1 MSSLS
6 VFVIDDDRSFLRVLS
21 YQVQEMGFEV
31 SAFESPVA
39 ALERLKSG
47 DADVVITDL
56 VMPEMNGL
64 DLLEEIATID
74 LAIPVIVLTA
84 HGSINLAVEATR
96 RGAFEFLTK
105 PFEKEQ
111 LEQVIRNALNL
122 SNLVRENQRLNQ
134 AIQDRFKFDGIIGT
148 SGRFREVLR
157 LAEQLA
163 ELDTTV
169 LIQGESGTGKE
180 LVARAIHYNSPR
192 RNRPFVVINCGA
204 IPKDLMESEL
214 FGYRK
219 GAFTG
224 ASTDRKGKFETA
236 DSGTV
241 FLDEIGELPL
251 NMQVKLLRVL
261 QQKEIDVVGDPR
273 PRPVDVRIIAATNR
287 NLLEMVQQHD
297 FREDLYYR
305 LSVVPLNLPPLRDRY
320 EDIPLLAHHFLQK
333 YQAKLGKTVQLAP
346 EVMEALQGYEW
357 PGNVRELENVMERM
371 VVFAR
376 KPLIGLRDLPAMLR
390 VRSIRSLGDVIIHLP
405 EKGFSLEG
413 LEKDILRSALEMHNW
428 NQTRA
433 AAYLRLTRNTLIYR
447 MHKFGLRPEKVTG

>member
-1 MSSLS
+1 MNKSRVL
-6 VFVIDDDRSFLRVLS
+6 VIDDDRSFLRVLS
-21 YQVQEMGFEV
+21 YQVQEMGFDV

-39 ALERLKSG
+39 ALERLRSDG
-47 DADVVITDL
+47 ADVVITDL
-56 VMPEMNGL
+56 RMPEMDGL
-64 DLLEEIATID
+64 DLLAEIGTID
-74 LAIPVIVLTA
+74 AGLPVIVLTA
-84 HGSINLAVEATR
+84 HGSIDVAVEATR

-111 LEQVIRNALNL
+111 LEQAIRNALNL
-122 SNLVRENQRLNQ
+122 TNLAKENERLNQ
-134 AIQDRFKFDGIIGT
+134 ALQERFRFEGIVGT
-148 SGRFREVLR
+148 SHRFRDVLR
-157 LAEQLA
+157 LAQQLS

-180 LVARAIHYNSPR
+180 LVARAIHFNSPR

-204 IPKDLMESEL
+204 IPKDLVEAEL

-224 ASTDRKGKFETA
+224 ASADRKGKFETA
-236 DSGTV
+236 DTGTV
-241 FLDEIGELPL
+241 FLDEIGELPP

-287 NLLEMVQQHD
+287 DLFEMVQQHE

-305 LSVVPLNLPPLRDRY
+305 LSVVPLNLPPLRERR
-320 EDIPLLAHHFLQK
+320 EDIPLLAQHFLQK
-333 YQAKLGKTVQLAP
+333 YQAKLGKSVQLAP

-357 PGNVRELENVMERM
+357 PGNVRELENVMERL

-376 KPLIGLRDLPAMLR
+376 KPLISLRDLPAILR
-390 VRSIRSLGDVIIHLP
+390 VHSIHSLGDVIIHLP
-405 EKGFSLEG
+405 EKGFSLEE
-413 LEKDILRSALEMHNW
+413 LERDILRSALEMHDW

-447 MHKFGLRPEKVTG
+447 MHKFGLKPEKLAG